1 MANKNVY
8 EVKYQILTRDE
19 HAGNH
24 RKVAGA
30 VWSNGDIHVLANGT
44 VQGAIEKAEEF
55 LLSKVEQF
63 KTEYGEPMLQRTL
76 KVRVTSCNH
85 VLTLDA

>member
-1 MANKNVY
+1 MIERNVY

-24 RKVAGA
+24 RKVAGT

-44 VQGAIEKAEEF
+44 VRGAIEKAEKF
-55 LLSKVEQF
+55 LLSKVDKF
-63 KTEYGEPMLQRTL
+63 NTEYGEPMLQRTL
-76 KVRVTSCNH
+76 KVRVTSCER
-85 VLTLDA
+85 VLTLDI